1 MRNLL
6 WLVPVAVF
14 FLNPNLACSDEPQ
27 YQYGAAEMRAAVEGD
42 WTLTLAL
49 ESGEVPVTVHVEQ
62 ALTAPTASARPAPG
76 LLRAAHAC
84 GTRTLIKGAGA
95 CTDQTEMPLTV
106 TYLSGNAAFTGVPM
120 SGTFRVGGLVFAR
133 GDLSLTIGAY
143 QLQMGVNADGSLID
157 PRVVCP
163 AGLTVAITR

>member
-27 YQYGAAEMRAAVEGD
+27 FKYGDAEMRAAVEGD
-42 WTLTLAL
+42 WTLTLTL
-49 ESGEVPVTVHVEQ
+49 ESGAVPVTVHIEQ
-62 ALTAPTASARPAPG
+62 SATAPTASARRAPR

-95 CTDQTEMPLTV
+95 CIDLTEMPLTV
-106 TYLSGNAAFTGVPM
+106 TYVAGNEAFTGVPM
-120 SGTFRVGGLVFAR
+120 SGTFRVEGLIFAR
-133 GDLSLTIGAY
+133 GDLLLTIGAY
-143 QLQMGVNADGSLID
+143 QIQTGVNADGSLID
-157 PRVVCP
+157 PRVVSP
-163 AGLTVAITR
+163 TGLTVTISR